1 MKILLAPSKSQ
12 DPRPISVD
20 LPKRVL
26 MDESFSREVMTQ
38 LKALDPSQLALAMHL
53 SPKLTQETY
62 QLFQAYGPRKSLRTP
77 ALWHYTGV
85 VYDQLTPDAYDQHQ
99 LTYIDQYL
107 RIFSAQYGLVH
118 PFTPIWEYRLDFT
131 MTLDLALKAHWKPL
145 IQHALQREE
154 LILDLSSQEFSSLLD
169 PKHLNLHRVEFVQR
183 NGDQLVIL
191 STPAKQ
197 ARGALAHQLILHGV
211 TDVEGM
217 RHLKVLD
224 YQVDESRSHEK
235 LTVFIR

>member
-1 MKILLAPSKSQ
+1 MEILLAPSKSQ
-12 DPRPISVD
+12 HPRPIAVD

-38 LKALDPSQLALAMHL
+38 LKALDPSQLALAMKL

-62 QLFQAYGPRKSLRTP
+62 QLFQAYGPRISLRTP
-77 ALWHYTGV
+77 ALWLYTGV
-85 VYDQLTPDAYDQHQ
+85 VYDQLTPDDYDQNQ
-99 LTYIDQYL
+99 LAYIDKHV
-107 RIFSAQYGLVH
+107 RILSALYGLIH
-118 PFTPIWEYRLDFT
+118 PFTPIWAYRLDLT
-131 MTLDLALKAHWKPL
+131 MKLDLSLRNHWKPL
-145 IQHALQREE
+145 IHKALKREE

-169 PKHLNLHRVEFVQR
+169 PKHLNLHHVEFMQR
-183 NGDQLVIL
+183 QGETLVIL

-197 ARGALAHQLILHGV
+197 ARGALAHQLILHGI

-217 RHLKVLD
+217 RHVKVLD
-224 YQVDESRSHEK
+224 YQVDESRSHDK